1 MYKVKTNSKEPI
13 ITNQIIFVNQ
23 KKFSAYRLNHFC
35 RMIDEEFLITF
46 SDTFQFKWIRGG
58 ETLLRFFLE
67 IMNRTTAQLQ
77 LQWLRRRFS
86 KCQGIPLKYS
96 LPKLVFIKLNTV
108 GDGGDSAASLFLE
121 K

>member
-13 ITNQIIFVNQ
+13 TTNQIIFVNQ

-58 ETLLRFFLE
+58 GNLIAILPRNNEPYH
-67 IMNRTTAQLQ
+67 RT
-77 LQWLRRRFS
+77 
-86 KCQGIPLKYS
+86 
-96 LPKLVFIKLNTV
+96 VTV
-108 GDGGDSAASLFLE
+108 TMAAATFQ
-121 K
+121 